1 MQERDVP
8 SDSREP
14 ETQKSQTPQQE
25 DWDALPAVL
34 TVEELAHLLRVNRKT
49 LYAAIAQGAIPGVVR
64 VGNTIRVA
72 RDPVLL
78 WLQGQGRSPR
88 RATR

>member
-1 MQERDVP
+1 MATD
-8 SDSREP
+8 EP
-14 ETQKSQTPQQE
+14 ADPVGG
-25 DWDALPAVL
+25 DGLPAVL
-34 TVEELAHLLRVNRKT
+34 TVEELAALLRVNRKT

-78 WLQGQGRSPR
+78 WLSGEGRVSSSR
-88 RATR
+88 RNP